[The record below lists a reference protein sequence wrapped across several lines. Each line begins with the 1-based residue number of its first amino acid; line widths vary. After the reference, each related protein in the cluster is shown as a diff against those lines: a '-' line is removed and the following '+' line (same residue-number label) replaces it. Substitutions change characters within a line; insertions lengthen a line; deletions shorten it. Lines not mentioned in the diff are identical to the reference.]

1 MESQHHQDGI
11 DHGIEQKLRYQSQKG
26 FKPNMA

>member
-1 MESQHHQDGI
+1 MELQHHQDGI
-11 DHGIEQKLRYQSQKG
+11 DHGIEPKPRHQLQKG